1 MQNENTKR
9 VWLYARFPGNDGE
22 TLRCIRECAAKAQQ
36 DNCKIVGTSAD
47 ERYGWLLR
55 PGYRE
60 MMRQVKAGEMVSLG
74 TMPMASTMT
83 RRRLFPWRQ
92 YITSRTGRVRSFCPL
107 SATMCP
113 LQNSAE
119 HWQRMVWM

>member
-1 MQNENTKR
+1 MIYTCIADGIRSPPAFFLKNKYKEPMKMQNENTKR
-9 VWLYARFPGNDGE
+9 VWLYARIPGNDVE

-60 MMRQVKAGEMVSLG
+60 MMRQTAFIFTVCARSAARNSIYFAFSNRSCS
-74 TMPMASTMT
+74 MAS
-83 RRRLFPWRQ
+83 RL
-92 YITSRTGRVRSFCPL
+92 
-107 SATMCP
+107 
-113 LQNSAE
+113 
-119 HWQRMVWM
+119 

>member
-9 VWLYARFPGNDGE
+9 AWLYARIPGNDVE

-36 DNCKIVGTSAD
+36 DNCNIVGTSAD

-60 MMRQVKAGEMVSLG
+60 MMWQVKAGKIDCARSAARNN
-74 TMPMASTMT
+74 TYTAFSNRSCSMAS
-83 RRRLFPWRQ
+83 
-92 YITSRTGRVRSFCPL
+92 RS
-107 SATMCP
+107 
-113 LQNSAE
+113 
-119 HWQRMVWM
+119 

>member
-9 VWLYARFPGNDGE
+9 VWLYARIPGNDGE
-22 TLRCIRECAAKAQQ
+22 TLRCIRECAAKAEQ

-60 MMRQVKAGEMVSLG
+60 MMRQVKAGEIDCLYLTVCARSAARNSIYFAFSNRSCS
-74 TMPMASTMT
+74 MAS
-83 RRRLFPWRQ
+83 RL
-92 YITSRTGRVRSFCPL
+92 
-107 SATMCP
+107 
-113 LQNSAE
+113 
-119 HWQRMVWM
+119 